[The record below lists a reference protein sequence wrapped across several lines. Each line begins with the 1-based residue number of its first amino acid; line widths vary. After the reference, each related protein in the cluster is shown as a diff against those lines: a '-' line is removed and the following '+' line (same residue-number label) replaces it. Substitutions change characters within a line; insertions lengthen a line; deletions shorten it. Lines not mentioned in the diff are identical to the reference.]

1 MHTISLAGLSPGA
14 ETELLVDSNELIEDF
29 NSYTSLV
36 VAHAAGP
43 RCWWMLDNRE
53 LVDSLS
59 GSSSSLATGPRRA
72 KDVMPSALRQAMP
85 SSHFLCQCPAMIT
98 LETESVEAGQ
108 EDYLVSSP
116 PSFDHHNPN
125 FILTLCLYINIRIPN
140 PYRQPSSLS
149 TKPHKLYQY

>member
-1 MHTISLAGLSPGA
+1 MAGYTVGCTARLEGGVCQQTQVVCCCDGMHTISLAGLSPGA
-14 ETELLVDSNELIEDF
+14 ETELLVDNNELIEDF

-43 RCWWMLDNRE
+43 RCWWMLYNRE
-53 LVDSLS
+53 LVDSLN

-98 LETESVEAGQ
+98 LET
-108 EDYLVSSP
+108 
-116 PSFDHHNPN
+116 
-125 FILTLCLYINIRIPN
+125 
-140 PYRQPSSLS
+140 
-149 TKPHKLYQY
+149 